1 MTILIAT
8 GIYPPQIGGPAKYAQ
23 KLHEELGRRGPVLL
37 CAWSGLERALPW
49 GMRHFAYFLR
59 LLPKAT
65 RADAILALD
74 TWSAGFPALVAAK
87 LLRRKLLVRIGG
99 DFVWEAY
106 VERTGDMVRL
116 SEFYKQPRRL
126 SMKERLIRRATLSLL
141 RHADTLLFNTAWQM
155 RIWQDAFKYETP
167 ARVLE
172 NEYPAKKVESDSPGK
187 KTAAGSPL
195 GKKIFVAAGRG
206 IRYKNIPAFADA
218 FAKGAAGRAE
228 LDTRA
233 LPPHEHAARNA
244 AAYAYAV
251 PSVSEVNSNNI
262 IEALSYNKPFIA
274 PLDCGMRERLDG
286 LGVFV
291 DTLDRR
297 AMERAVEELL
307 DGQKYQAYVGRISA
321 FSYVRTWADIAD
333 EILDSA
339 KV

>member
-23 KLHEELGRRGPVLL
+23 KLHEELGRRGQVGL
-37 CAWSGLERALPW
+37 CAWTGLERALPW
-49 GMRHFAYFLR
+49 GIRHAVYFLR
-59 LLPKAT
+59 LLPKAM

-74 TWSAGFPALVAAK
+74 TWSTGFPALAAAK
-87 LLRRKLLVRIGG
+87 LLRRKLLVRVGG

-106 VERTGDMVRL
+106 IERTGDMVRL
-116 SEFYKQPRRL
+116 SEFYKAPRRL
-126 SMKERLIRRATLSLL
+126 SFKERLIRRATLVLV
-141 RHADTLLFNTAWQM
+141 RHADVLLFNSAWQM
-155 RIWQDAFKYETP
+155 GIWQEAFAYKTP

-172 NEYPAKKVESDSPGK
+172 NEYPAKKS
-187 KTAAGSPL
+187 AADSPL

-206 IRYKNIPAFADA
+206 IRYKNIPAFAEA
-218 FAKGAAGRAE
+218 FAKAAAGRAE

-244 AAYAYAV
+244 SAYAYAV
-251 PSVSEVNSNNI
+251 PSVSEVSSNNI

-297 AMERAVEELL
+297 AMENAVEELL
-307 DGQKYQAYVGRISA
+307 DDATYQAYVERIRQ
-321 FSYVRTWADIAD
+321 FSYVRTWGQIAD
-333 EILDSA
+333 EILDAA
-339 KV
+339 KI

>member
-8 GIYPPQIGGPAKYAQ
+8 GIYPPQVGGPAKYAQ
-23 KLHEELGRRGPVLL
+23 KLYEELGRRGPVLL

-49 GMRHFAYFLR
+49 GIRHLVYFIR
-59 LLPKAT
+59 LLPKAMQS
-65 RADAILALD
+65 DAIFALD
-74 TWSAGFPALVAAK
+74 TWSVGFPALVAAK
-87 LLRRKLLVRIGG
+87 LLRKKLLVRIGG

-106 VERTGDMVRL
+106 IERTGEMVRL

-126 SMKERLIRRATLSLL
+126 SAKERLIQRATLTLL
-141 RHADTLLFNTAWQM
+141 RHANVLLFNTAWQM
-155 RIWQDAFKYETP
+155 HIWQEAFGYTTP

-172 NEYPAKKVESDSPGK
+172 NEYPPK
-187 KTAAGSPL
+187 KTAADFPL

-206 IRYKNIPAFADA
+206 IRYKNIPAFA
-218 FAKGAAGRAE
+218 KAAQGRAE

-233 LPPHEHAARNA
+233 LSPQEHLMRTQ

-286 LGVFV
+286 LGIFV
-291 DTLDRR
+291 DTLDEN
-297 AMERAVEELL
+297 AMRSAIEELL
-307 DGQKYQAYVGRISA
+307 DEQKYQAYVARIKA
-321 FSYVRTWADIAD
+321 FSYVRTWADVAD
-333 EILDSA
+333 EILEA
-339 KV
+339 ANV

>member
-37 CAWSGLERALPW
+37 CAWTGLERALPW
-49 GMRHFAYFLR
+49 GIRHAVYFLR
-59 LLPKAT
+59 LLPKAM

-74 TWSAGFPALVAAK
+74 TWSSGFPALMAAK

-106 VERTGDMVRL
+106 IERTGDMVRL
-116 SEFYKQPRRL
+116 SEFYKQPRKL
-126 SMKERLIRRATLSLL
+126 SLKERLIQRATLVLL
-141 RHADTLLFNTAWQM
+141 RHADMLLFNTAWQM
-155 RIWQDAFKYETP
+155 RIWQEAFGYATE

-172 NEYPAKKVESDSPGK
+172 NEYPAKKS
-187 KTAAGSPL
+187 AADSPL

-206 IRYKNIPAFADA
+206 IRYKNIPAFAEA
-218 FAKGAAGRAE
+218 FAKVAGGRAE
-228 LDTRA
+228 LDARA

-251 PSVSEVNSNNI
+251 PSVSEVNSNSL
-262 IEALSYNKPFIA
+262 IEALSYDKPFIA

-291 DTLDRR
+291 DTLDWD
-297 AMERAVEELL
+297 AMQGAVEELL
-307 DGQKYQAYVGRISA
+307 DDAKYQAYVERIKA
-321 FSYVRTWADIAD
+321 FSYVRTWGQIAD
-333 EILDSA
+333 EILGIA
-339 KV
+339 KL

>member
-1 MTILIAT
+1 
-8 GIYPPQIGGPAKYAQ
+8 
-23 KLHEELGRRGPVLL
+23 
-37 CAWSGLERALPW
+37 
-49 GMRHFAYFLR
+49 
-59 LLPKAT
+59 
-65 RADAILALD
+65 
-74 TWSAGFPALVAAK
+74 VAAK

-126 SMKERLIRRATLSLL
+126 SVKERLIRRATLSLL

-155 RIWQDAFKYETP
+155 RIWQDAFKCETP

-172 NEYPAKKVESDSPGK
+172 NEYPPK

-206 IRYKNIPAFADA
+206 IRYKNIPAFAESFEKA
-218 FAKGAAGRAE
+218 AAGRAE

-233 LPPHEHAARNA
+233 LPPDEHAARNA
-244 AAYAYAV
+244 VAYAYAV
-251 PSVSEVNSNNI
+251 PSVSEVNSNAI
-262 IEALSYNKPFIA
+262 IEALSYGKPFIA

-291 DTLDRR
+291 DTLDKR

-307 DGQKYQAYVGRISA
+307 DEQKYQAYVGRISA
-321 FSYVRTWADIAD
+321 SSYVRTWADIAD